1 MPMSLPFRILLV
13 CGLAVLFVV
22 GFFLGQRAAGRPVM
36 PAPTAPELPV
46 EQPASANL
54 SALEAAERRGRQLQ
68 GQVETL
74 ELALH
79 AARGTQLPEPE
90 PVAAETDAPW
100 AFPETLP
107 EQFTPA
113 GFERIVRDVV
123 RECDL
128 GVELSEIDCSEY
140 PCLAWVRSKDLE
152 QTHVTPSACPAW
164 RRAFSGDAPLVTY
177 GRVGNPFG
185 GRTER
190 FHVWVVLPPTPV
202 RNANQPFIDRGEERM
217 KARWDAMHA
226 GSAPCAPPPS
236 KTC

>member
-1 MPMSLPFRILLV
+1 VADAGSS
-13 CGLAVLFVV
+13 
-22 GFFLGQRAAGRPVM
+22 RAA
-36 PAPTAPELPV
+36 
-46 EQPASANL
+46 
-54 SALEAAERRGRQLQ
+54 ALEAAERRGRQLQ
-68 GQVETL
+68 RQVETL
-74 ELALH
+74 ELALQ
-79 AARGTQLPEPE
+79 AASGTQPPPPATLADETGDRWAFPPDLPEP
-90 PVAAETDAPW
+90 
-100 AFPETLP
+100 
-107 EQFTPA
+107 FTPG
-113 GFERIVRDVV
+113 GFERIVREVV

-226 GSAPCAPPPS
+226 GSAP
-236 KTC
+236 